1 MTRCSTEIAISNV
14 LLATDFSA
22 ESAQAVDYA
31 RRFCCRQDAKLF
43 IVHVMDVFPFALSA
57 DHAAKARIEEI
68 RDNAE
73 AQMKHFM
80 RANDLEQT
88 RTEHHLIEGETS
100 EALEKFIREHEIDLV
115 VLGSRGDTGISR
127 LFEGSMAEEVFRT
140 AQCPVMV
147 VGPNAKVP
155 PETAMF
161 SGLLFA
167 TDLSPFSRIAL
178 PYVEFLLHENPS
190 ARLTLA
196 HFLQE
201 EADNVNERHQSR
213 RNLEHQLTEMIEP
226 EFRNQIADVVVEA
239 CVAPEGMIKLAEG
252 LDADLLV
259 LGVRSGGAFT
269 RAATHGLFSTAAR
282 VISEIRCPV
291 LTIRSVTR
299 T

>member
-1 MTRCSTEIAISNV
+1 MARCSTEIAISNV

-31 RRFCCRQDAKLF
+31 RRFCSRQNAKLF
-43 IVHVMDVFPFALSA
+43 VVHVMDVFPFVLSA

-73 AQMKHFM
+73 AQMKHFV
-80 RANDLEQT
+80 RANNLEQT
-88 RTEHHLIEGETS
+88 KIEPHLIEGETS

-147 VGPNAKVP
+147 VGPKASML
-155 PETAMF
+155 PETVMF
-161 SGLLFA
+161 SRLLFA

-178 PYVEFLLHENPS
+178 PYVEFLLQENPS

-196 HFLQE
+196 HFLEQ

-213 RNLEHQLTEMIEP
+213 RNIEHQLTEMVDP
-226 EFRNQIADVVVEA
+226 EFRDQIADAVVET
-239 CVAPEGMIKLAEG
+239 CVAPEGMVKMAEG

-269 RAATHGLFSTAAR
+269 RAATHGLHSIAPR
-282 VISEIRCPV
+282 VISEISCPV
-291 LTIRSVTR
+291 LTVRGAE
-299 T
+299 

>member
-31 RRFCCRQDAKLF
+31 RRFCGQQNAKLF
-43 IVHVMDVFPFALSA
+43 VVHVMDVFPFALSGDSTA
-57 DHAAKARIEEI
+57 QARIAEI
-68 RDNAE
+68 RNKAE
-73 AQMKHFM
+73 AQMKEFV
-80 RANDLEQT
+80 RANDLEPT
-88 RTEHHLIEGETS
+88 KIEPCLIEGETS
-100 EALEKFIREHEIDLV
+100 AALEEFIREHEIDLI
-115 VLGSRGDTGISR
+115 VLGSRGDAGINR
-127 LFEGSMAEEVFRT
+127 IFEGSMAEEVFRT

-147 VGPNAKVP
+147 AGPKAKLHSSA
-155 PETAMF
+155 AMF
-161 SGLLFA
+161 GRLLFA
-167 TDLSPFSRIAL
+167 TDLSPLSRIAL

-196 HFLQE
+196 HFLEQ
-201 EADNVNERHQSR
+201 EADGVNERHQSR
-213 RNLEHQLTEMIEP
+213 RSLEHQLTEMIDS
-226 EFRNQIADVVVEA
+226 EFRSQLADVVVEA
-239 CVAPEGMIKLAEG
+239 CVALEGMIKLAEG
-252 LDADLLV
+252 LDVDLLV

-269 RAATHGLFSTAAR
+269 RAATHGLLSTAAR